1 VHWSYGSI
9 LRRALAAGAVVGIL
23 VGAYVYAVVEPTIDA
38 AIALEEANGASR
50 AADDGSQRHDEPL
63 FSRGEQVAGGVAATF
78 ITTIVVAAVFG
89 TVYSALRHR
98 VPAQSD
104 LSRALWLAAVGFLV
118 VALIPALKYPA
129 SPPGVGDPAT
139 VGDRTVLYLICL
151 VASVLITIAL
161 TWLSG
166 ILRARVTDRNRLP
179 AVVIAGIV
187 AYGLLLVLLP
197 AAPGSAEAAVPAELV
212 WEFRVR
218 SLGGLALLW
227 LGLGLGLGWLLDHD
241 ANRISNL
248 RAVPVA
254 R

>member
-1 VHWSYGSI
+1 MHWSYGSI

-23 VGAYVYAVVEPTIDA
+23 VGAYVYAVVEPTIGA
-38 AIALEEANGASR
+38 AIALEEAASR

-89 TVYSALRHR
+89 TVYSAARHR
-98 VPAQSD
+98 VPAHSE
-104 LSRALWLAAVGFLV
+104 LSRALWLAAVGFLA

-129 SPPGVGDPAT
+129 NPPGVGDPET
-139 VGDRTVLYLICL
+139 VVERSVLYLICL
-151 VASVLITIAL
+151 VVSVLITIAL

-166 ILRARVTDRNRLP
+166 ILRARVTDRNRLA
-179 AVVIAGIV
+179 AVGIAGVV

-197 AAPGSAEAAVPAELV
+197 ATPGGADAAVPAELV

-241 ANRISNL
+241 ANRTSNL
-248 RAVPVA
+248 PAVPVH

>member
-1 VHWSYGSI
+1 MHWSYGSI

-23 VGAYVYAVVEPTIDA
+23 VGAYVYAVVEPTIGA
-38 AIALEEANGASR
+38 AIALEEAASR

-89 TVYSALRHR
+89 TVYSAARHR

-179 AVVIAGIV
+179 AVGIAGVV

-197 AAPGSAEAAVPAELV
+197 AAPGSAAVAVPAELV

-241 ANRISNL
+241 ANRTSNL
-248 RAVPVA
+248 PAVPVH

>member
-1 VHWSYGSI
+1 MHWSYGSI

-23 VGAYVYAVVEPTIDA
+23 VGAYVYAVVEPTIGA
-38 AIALEEANGASR
+38 AIALEEAASR

-89 TVYSALRHR
+89 TVYSAARHR
-98 VPAQSD
+98 VPAHLE
-104 LSRALWLAAVGFLV
+104 LSRALWLAAVGFLA

-129 SPPGVGDPAT
+129 NPPGVGDPET
-139 VGDRTVLYLICL
+139 VVERSVLYLICL
-151 VASVLITIAL
+151 VVSVLITIAL

-166 ILRARVTDRNRLP
+166 ILRARVTDRNRLA
-179 AVVIAGIV
+179 AVGIAGVV

-197 AAPGSAEAAVPAELV
+197 ATPGGADAAVPAELV

-241 ANRISNL
+241 ANRTSNL
-248 RAVPVA
+248 PAVPVH

>member
-1 VHWSYGSI
+1 MHWSYGSV

-38 AIALEEANGASR
+38 AIALEEADGASR

-161 TWLSG
+161 TSLSG
-166 ILRARVTDRNRLP
+166 ILRARVTDRNRLLT
-179 AVVIAGIV
+179 VGIAGIV

-197 AAPGSAEAAVPAELV
+197 ATPGGAEAAVPAELV

-241 ANRISNL
+241 ANRTSNL
-248 RAVPVA
+248 PAVPIH
-254 R
+254 